1 MTLTRRT
8 FHRRVIQFATGAVA
22 PSVLLDRC
30 QPPKATPLNTTSMA
44 AGLKAYLGNVV
55 DELTPETELLVP
67 TYLGNDRRRFYG
79 RGVPQGLNLLH
90 QLPLGSGR
98 SYLGRS
104 LKVWTGA
111 GWTGQP
117 TIIKDFGK
125 TYAILGAFDH
135 HLRKLD
141 LATNQVV
148 WQYKFDDI
156 LKGSS
161 TVYIDP
167 LASNDNRVVILQGS
181 RRGVQ
186 NPIRT
191 PKPVPSFRA
200 VSFRTGQELWRL
212 NLRLTRSFSRDND
225 SSAINL
231 GNGLL
236 FNVGE
241 NGIGY
246 FLNSATATA
255 TSKDGILQ
263 PQVFSE
269 LKLYQDSDAR
279 RYGGNLVAESSP
291 ARLND
296 RIFLAAGG
304 GRIYGIST
312 TTREIIWQF
321 LAGGDLN
328 GTLAISDENKLFC
341 AVEREKIPGRG
352 GVFKLDPNKPPQEA
366 VEWFFPTLNRGFSTW
381 KGGIVGSVALNDE
394 YRSPE
399 IPALFATNSIDGNL
413 YIGSQHQITGTQ
425 VKGPFLQKT
434 YNTPFVAF
442 QKRLGA
448 SISTPVFTDGNRLV
462 AAGYNGVY
470 LFQLNFEPT
479 TSAEPNAL
487 QSDGGNF
494 YRLRVEEIGRF
505 KPGISFES
513 TPVVWDGIVRI
524 CSRDGWMYTL
534 G

>member
-8 FHRRVIQFATGAVA
+8 FNRRIVQFATGAVV
-22 PSVLLDRC
+22 PPVLLDRC
-30 QPPKATPLNTTSMA
+30 RKPVSAPLNTTSMA
-44 AGLKAYLGNVV
+44 AGVKTYINTAI

-79 RGVPQGLNLLH
+79 RGVPQSLNLRH
-90 QLPLGSGR
+90 QLPLGSGA

-104 LKVWTGA
+104 LKIWTGA

-117 TIIKDFGK
+117 TIIKDLDK
-125 TYAILGAFDH
+125 TYAIVGSFDH

-167 LASNDNRVVILQGS
+167 LASDENRVVVLQGS
-181 RRGVQ
+181 RRGLK

-200 VSFRTGQELWRL
+200 ISFRTGQELWRL
-212 NLRLTRSFSRDND
+212 NIRLTRSFSRDND
-225 SSAINL
+225 SSAIDL

-236 FNVGE
+236 FNVAE

-255 TSKDGILQ
+255 TPKDGIVQ

-269 LKLYQDSDAR
+269 LQLYQDGDVK

-291 ARLND
+291 ARLDD

-312 TTREIIWQF
+312 LTREVIWQF
-321 LAGGDLN
+321 IAGGDLN
-328 GTLAISDENKLFC
+328 GTIAISDENKLFC
-341 AVEREKIPGRG
+341 AVEREKVPGPG
-352 GVFKLDPNKPPQEA
+352 GVFKLDPNKPPEEA
-366 VEWFFPTLNRGFSTW
+366 VEWFFPTANRGFSTW
-381 KGGIVGSVALNDE
+381 KGGIVGSVALND
-394 YRSPE
+394 
-399 IPALFATNSIDGNL
+399 
-413 YIGSQHQITGTQ
+413 
-425 VKGPFLQKT
+425 
-434 YNTPFVAF
+434 
-442 QKRLGA
+442 
-448 SISTPVFTDGNRLV
+448 
-462 AAGYNGVY
+462 
-470 LFQLNFEPT
+470 
-479 TSAEPNAL
+479 
-487 QSDGGNF
+487 
-494 YRLRVEEIGRF
+494 
-505 KPGISFES
+505 
-513 TPVVWDGIVRI
+513 
-524 CSRDGWMYTL
+524 
-534 G
+534 